1 MEADANPVDRM
12 VQLRFRPLWLY
23 VDEVREY
30 CGFFA
35 RATFG
40 GDTVGERVGLV
51 VHELVE
57 NAIRY
62 GDERDLELSLERNGE
77 RIMISVA
84 NTTSEAQAQG
94 LAAFLGELATL
105 PPEQAYGHALEK
117 SVTRPADQSGLG
129 LARIRYEGQCDL
141 ELQVLPGRVRVT
153 ARGAAE

>member
-1 MEADANPVDRM
+1 MNADADSVDRM

-23 VDEVREY
+23 VDQVREF

-40 GDTVGERVGLV
+40 EDQIAERVGIV

-62 GDERDLELSLERNGE
+62 GDERDLELLVERIGE
-77 RIMISVA
+77 RLEISVS
-84 NTTSEAQAQG
+84 NTTSEERASG
-94 LAAFLGELATL
+94 LQEYIASLTRL
-105 PPEQAYGHALEK
+105 PAEEAYVHALAE
-117 SVTRPADQSGLG
+117 SVSRPATQSGLG

-141 ELQVLPGRVRVT
+141 ELQRSPGRVRVT
-153 ARGAAE
+153 ARGAVA